1 MAQKPYEF
9 NAPNIQ
15 SVCLSVGSSKL
26 AHVVTSKLAPVAS
39 SKLANVASSTLA
51 NVASSTLANVA
62 TSKLANVA
70 TCCTYAFIAI
80 VRSSH
85 VGFKFLF
92 LKLPEFCST
101 MEKADILKIP
111 PLDEIAVTKNKE
123 NYWVPDEEDYYW
135 ISRGALSHHVAIL

>member
-15 SVCLSVGSSKL
+15 SVCLSASKL

-85 VGFKFLF
+85 FGFKFLF
-92 LKLPEFCST
+92 
-101 MEKADILKIP
+101 
-111 PLDEIAVTKNKE
+111 
-123 NYWVPDEEDYYW
+123 
-135 ISRGALSHHVAIL
+135 